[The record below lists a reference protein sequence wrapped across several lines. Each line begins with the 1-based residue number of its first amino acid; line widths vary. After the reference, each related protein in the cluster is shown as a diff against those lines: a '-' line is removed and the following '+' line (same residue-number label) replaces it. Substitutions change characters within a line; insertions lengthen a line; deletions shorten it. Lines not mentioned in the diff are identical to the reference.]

1 MGRSKLTANK
11 LPPGAEPRPPLLPR
25 PATMPDD
32 LLRFNTCPPSFSLSR
47 QLARAWPDGS
57 PAENLSLVEDD
68 QQSSSQETKSDEE
81 IQSIASGSHQPHIPA
96 ATRILSISSSDSELL
111 PEPSTLHD
119 GNSPKRQK
127 VIILTG
133 MRFDDAN
140 AIDRVVYTY

>member
-1 MGRSKLTANK
+1 
-11 LPPGAEPRPPLLPR
+11 
-25 PATMPDD
+25 MPND

-68 QQSSSQETKSDEE
+68 QHSSSQETKSDEE
-81 IQSIASGSHQPHIPA
+81 IQSIASGSNEPQIPA
-96 ATRILSISSSDSELL
+96 AILSISSSDSELL

-119 GNSPKRQK
+119 RDSPKRQK

-140 AIDRVVYTY
+140 AIDRVVYTYSCSQSDES